1 MNNNLTWFG
10 RTALAS
16 LVIASITASNIDK
29 NDINYA
35 HVAVP
40 EFIIVANL
48 IIGLI
53 LIYFRRDVHVINE
66 DWNLVKA
73 KQNKALLFFT
83 MLMVFLILPFS
94 IPYSLAHFRKN

>member
-1 MNNNLTWFG
+1 MKYLLYTFEIW
-10 RTALAS
+10 
-16 LVIASITASNIDK
+16 SILS
-29 NDINYA
+29 
-35 HVAVP
+35 
-40 EFIIVANL
+40 

-66 DWNLVKA
+66 DWKLVKA
-73 KQNKALLFFT
+73 KQNKALVFFT